1 MYPELRQ
8 IGPFPLESVAFRIDP
23 ATFEYHANI
32 VQIEEWELATR
43 QDFDPPI
50 TTSLDCQIEITCPR
64 CATTKGVP
72 LLVPLASVPAGESGD
87 GETAP
92 DQAEKL
98 YGTGYAQAG
107 FRADCLSCGL
117 VITRSVFS
125 ANNIARDISR
135 ASSAIL
141 EGRLTFLK

>member
-23 ATFEYHANI
+23 ATFEYLPNI

-50 TTSLDCQIEITCPR
+50 TTSFDCQIEITCPR

-72 LLVPLASVPAGESGD
+72 LLVPLASVPVSGSEEGEAS
-87 GETAP
+87 
-92 DQAEKL
+92 DQAKKL